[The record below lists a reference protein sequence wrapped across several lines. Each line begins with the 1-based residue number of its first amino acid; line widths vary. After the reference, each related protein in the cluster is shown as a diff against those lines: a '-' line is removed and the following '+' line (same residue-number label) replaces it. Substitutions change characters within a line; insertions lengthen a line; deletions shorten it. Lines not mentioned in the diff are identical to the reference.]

1 MAASPSD
8 FDRIKPPAPGS
19 GKPPRSVVDGIF
31 AFPPNRDILGGT
43 AYFIADSDGNI
54 LVDCPAWDETHRDFL
69 HMQGGIRWLVL
80 THRGAIAHVREL
92 QDAFDC
98 EIVIQEQESYLLPG
112 TTVTT
117 FHQDFTLTAHSR
129 ILWTPGHTPGSSCVY
144 HQYQGGVLFSGR
156 HLVPDR
162 QGNPV
167 PLRASKTFHWFRQ
180 LRSVER
186 LRQEFSPDTLRWIC
200 PGANTGFLRG
210 RRAIDGAYEKLA
222 ALDLDAMRSLQ
233 PTL

>member
-1 MAASPSD
+1 MTASPSD

-19 GKPPRSVVDGIF
+19 GKPPRPVVDGIF

-43 AYFIADSDGNI
+43 AYMIGDPQGNV
-54 LVDCPAWDETHRDFL
+54 LVDCPAWDETNRDFL
-69 HMQGGIRWLVL
+69 QAQGGVRWLVL
-80 THRGAIAHVREL
+80 THRGAIANVREF
-92 QDAFDC
+92 QNAFDC
-98 EIVIQEQESYLLPG
+98 EIVIQEQEAYLLPG

-117 FHQDFTLTAHSR
+117 FHREHTLTPHTR
-129 ILWTPGHTPGSSCVY
+129 LLWTPGHTPGSSCVY
-144 HQYQGGVLFSGR
+144 HARQGGVLFTGR
-156 HLVPDR
+156 HLLPDR
-162 QGNPV
+162 QKNPV

-186 LRQEFSPDTLRWIC
+186 LRQAFSAETLRWIC

-210 RRAIDGAYEKLA
+210 DRAIDQAYAKLEQLDLA
-222 ALDLDAMRSLQ
+222 ALRSLP